1 MPSVVTAA
9 LYPSLWAYR
18 PTVKQ
23 GKEAFIQALGPALSA
38 AALHARD
45 KGLRPPESII
55 GRVEWALA
63 NKDQEASMWKNLL
76 RPLWLADWFEANNK
90 PETAAV
96 ARDTAPLEK
105 ARAQQ
110 KAGAGPN
117 LKTWL
122 VVGGLALAAWWWF
135 NR

>member
-9 LYPSLWAYR
+9 LYPSLWAFR
-18 PTVKQ
+18 PPVRQ
-23 GKEAFIQALGPALSA
+23 GKEAFIAALGPALALA
-38 AALHARD
+38 ASHARD

-63 NKDQEASMWKNLL
+63 NKDQEASIWKNLL
-76 RPLWLADWFEANNK
+76 RPLWLADWFEANDK

-96 ARDTAPLEK
+96 ARDTKPLET

-110 KAGAGPN
+110 KAGSGPD
-117 LKTWL
+117 LKTWFL
-122 VVGGLALAAWWWF
+122 VGGVALAAWWWLK
-135 NR
+135 R